1 LITQNPVL
9 VLNQNYQPLNICN
22 VKRALALIL
31 LEKAESTVDG
41 QGLIKSATKSFNI
54 PIVIRLMSYIHKPI
68 HPRKISR
75 QGILSRDKNTCQYC
89 GISSESLTLDHIL
102 PKSRGGKHT
111 WENVVAACIKCNHE
125 KAGLT
130 PQEAK
135 MKLNNKAKKPNIDSH
150 YMVKGKTVIKEWKPF
165 IISV

>member
-1 LITQNPVL
+1 MITQNPVL

-22 VKRALALIL
+22 VKRALGLIL

-41 QGLIKSATKSFNI
+41 QELINSATKSFNI

-68 HPRKISR
+68 HTRKISR
-75 QGILSRDKNTCQYC
+75 QGILFRDKNTCQYC
-89 GISSESLTLDHIL
+89 GISPESLTLDHIL

-111 WENVVAACIKCNHE
+111 WENVVAACIKCNHK

-130 PQEAK
+130 PQEAE

-150 YMVKGKTVIKEWKPF
+150 YVIKGKTVIKEWKPF

>member
-31 LEKAESTVDG
+31 LEKAESTVHSKEF
-41 QGLIKSATKSFNI
+41 IKSPSKSFNI

-68 HPRKISR
+68 HPKKISR
-75 QGILSRDKNTCQYC
+75 QGVLFRDKNTCQYC
-89 GISSESLTLDHIL
+89 GISSESLTLDHVI
-102 PKSRGGKHT
+102 PKSRGGKHI
-111 WENVVAACIKCNHE
+111 WENVVAACIKCNHK
-125 KAGLT
+125 KAGYT

-135 MKLNNKAKKPNIDSH
+135 MQLINKAKIPNINSN
-150 YMVKGKTVIKEWKPF
+150 YILQSKNIKEWKPF
-165 IISV
+165 LVSV

>member
-41 QGLIKSATKSFNI
+41 QELIKSPAQSFNI
-54 PIVIRLMSYIHKPI
+54 PIVIRLMSYINKPI
-68 HPRKISR
+68 HQRKISR
-75 QGILSRDKNTCQYC
+75 QGILFRDQNTCQYC
-89 GISSESLTLDHIL
+89 GKSSESLTLDHII

-111 WENVVAACIKCNHE
+111 WENVVAACIKCNHK
-125 KAGLT
+125 KAGST

-135 MKLNNKAKKPNIDSH
+135 MKLINKAKKPNINSS
-150 YMVKGKTVIKEWKPF
+150 YMIRGKTAKEWKPF
-165 IISV
+165 LISA

>member
-1 LITQNPVL
+1 MITQNPVL

-41 QGLIKSATKSFNI
+41 QELIKSSTQSFNI

-68 HPRKISR
+68 HPKKISR
-75 QGILSRDKNTCQYC
+75 QGVLSRDKNTCQYC
-89 GISSESLTLDHIL
+89 GMSSESLTLDHII

-111 WENVVAACIKCNHE
+111 WENVVAACIKCNHK
-125 KAGLT
+125 KAGST

-135 MKLNNKAKKPNIDSH
+135 MKLMNKAKKPNTNSN
-150 YMVKGKTVIKEWKPF
+150 YMIKGETVKEWKPF
-165 IISV
+165 LISV

>member
-1 LITQNPVL
+1 MITQNPVL

-41 QGLIKSATKSFNI
+41 QELIKSPAQSFNI

-68 HPRKISR
+68 HPKKISR
-75 QGILSRDKNTCQYC
+75 QGVLFRDKNTCQYC
-89 GISSESLTLDHIL
+89 GMSSESLTLDHII

-111 WENVVAACIKCNHE
+111 WENVVAACIKCNHK
-125 KAGLT
+125 KAGST

-135 MKLNNKAKKPNIDSH
+135 MKLINKVKKPNINSN
-150 YMVKGKTVIKEWKPF
+150 YMIKGKPVKEWKPF
-165 IISV
+165 LISV

>member
-1 LITQNPVL
+1 MITQNPVL

-41 QGLIKSATKSFNI
+41 QELIKSPTQSFNI

-68 HPRKISR
+68 HPKKISR
-75 QGILSRDKNTCQYC
+75 QGVLSRDKNTCQYC
-89 GISSESLTLDHIL
+89 GMSSESLTLDHII

-111 WENVVAACIKCNHE
+111 WENVVAACIKCNHINE
-125 KAGLT
+125 EFLPK
-130 PQEAK
+130 E
-135 MKLNNKAKKPNIDSH
+135 DD
-150 YMVKGKTVIKEWKPF
+150 TV
-165 IISV
+165 